1 MPLTFGA
8 FHFFIFSFTF
18 FNLVL
23 AFVKLKVLRGFVVG
37 FHHAP

>member
-1 MPLTFGA
+1 MTFGA
-8 FHFFIFSFTF
+8 FYFFIFSFNF

>member
-1 MPLTFGA
+1 MTFGA
-8 FHFFIFSFTF
+8 FYFLSFQF

-23 AFVKLKVLRGFVVG
+23 VLVKLKVLRGFVVG

>member
-1 MPLTFGA
+1 MTLGR
-8 FHFFIFSFTF
+8 FIFYLFIQF